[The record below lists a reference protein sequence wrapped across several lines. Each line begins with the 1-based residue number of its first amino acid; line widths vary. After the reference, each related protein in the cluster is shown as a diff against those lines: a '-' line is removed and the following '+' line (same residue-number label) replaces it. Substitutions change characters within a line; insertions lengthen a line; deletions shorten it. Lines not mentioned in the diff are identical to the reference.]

1 MSSCNQAADVAGLLA
16 CMPLSPR
23 PAAGRRG
30 DWGGAAQTEGSDVDQ
45 LTVQARKITEHR
57 KKELMTGD
65 APAAPFVW
73 TKKIEKDIVEGASVK
88 NFSKRAEREK
98 HEERM
103 VRSILLTTGYSVVAS
118 ALPHVQNPQSCAV
131 ASPSKS

>member
-1 MSSCNQAADVAGLLA
+1 MA
-16 CMPLSPR
+16 
-23 PAAGRRG
+23 
-30 DWGGAAQTEGSDVDQ
+30 GSDADTV
-45 LTVQARKITEHR
+45 TVQARKITEHR

-103 VRSILLTTGYSVVAS
+103 VRSIVLTIGCS
-118 ALPHVQNPQSCAV
+118 SCLCSTSHAN
-131 ASPSKS
+131 SSKLCCYIFIRVIGP